1 LKTAVFDTNVIVSG
15 FLSPHGPPGL
25 IVEWLRQGAI
35 RAVLDGRV
43 FEEYVEVLSRPELGL
58 EKKNVALVLDLIRE
72 NAIWPAL
79 GPDKMIHDLPDPDDA
94 PFLELAR
101 EAGVD
106 LVTGNLKHFPE
117 RHSHGVKTVT
127 PSQWVKEQSGQFV

>member
-1 LKTAVFDTNVIVSG
+1 MKTAVFDTNVIVAG

-25 IVEWLRQGAI
+25 IVEWLRQGSI
-35 RAVLDGRV
+35 CAVLDGRV
-43 FEEYVEVLSRPELGL
+43 FEEYREVLCRPELGL
-58 EKKNVALVLDLIRE
+58 EKKDVAVVLGLIQE
-72 NAIWPAL
+72 NAIWLAL

-106 LVTGNLKHFPE
+106 LVTGNAKHFPS
-117 RHSHGVKTVT
+117 SHNCGVKIIT
-127 PSQWVKEQSGQFV
+127 PAQWIKEMG

>member
-1 LKTAVFDTNVIVSG
+1 MKTAVFDTNVIVSG

-43 FEEYVEVLSRPELGL
+43 YEEYMEVLCRPELGL
-58 EKKNVALVLDLIRE
+58 AKDDIVTVLDIIQE
-72 NAIWPAL
+72 NALWLTL

-101 EAGVD
+101 EAGVA
-106 LVTGNLKHFPE
+106 LVTGNAKHFPG
-117 RHSHGVKTVT
+117 RHSCGVKVAA
-127 PSQWVKEQSGQFV
+127 PAQWVKEIA

>member
-1 LKTAVFDTNVIVSG
+1 MKTAVFDTNVIVAG

-25 IVEWLRQGAI
+25 IVEWLRQGLI

-43 FEEYVEVLSRPELGL
+43 YEEYMEVLSRPELGL
-58 EKKNVALVLDLIRE
+58 AKDDIVTVLDIIQE
-72 NAIWPAL
+72 NALWLTL

-94 PFLELAR
+94 PFLELAG

-106 LVTGNLKHFPE
+106 LVTGNLKHFPG
-117 RHSHGVKTVT
+117 RHSRGVKIV
-127 PSQWVKEQSGQFV
+127 PPAQWVKEIG

>member
-1 LKTAVFDTNVIVSG
+1 MKTAVFDTNVIVSG

-25 IVEWLRQGAI
+25 IVEWLRQGSI
-35 RAVLDGRV
+35 CAVLDGRV
-43 FEEYVEVLSRPELGL
+43 FEEYMEVLCRPELGL
-58 EKKNVALVLDLIRE
+58 EKKDVAMVLDLIQE
-72 NAIWPAL
+72 NALWLTL

-106 LVTGNLKHFPE
+106 LVTGNAKHFPE
-117 RHSHGVKTVT
+117 RHGHGVPIVT
-127 PSQWVKEQSGQFV
+127 PAQWVKKIK

>member
-1 LKTAVFDTNVIVSG
+1 MKTAVFDTNVIVAG

-25 IVEWLRQGAI
+25 IVEWLRQRSICAI
-35 RAVLDGRV
+35 LDGRV
-43 FEEYVEVLSRPELGL
+43 FEEYTEVLSRPELGL
-58 EKKNVALVLDLIRE
+58 ETKDVAAVLDLIQE
-72 NAIWPAL
+72 NAIWLTL

-106 LVTGNLKHFPE
+106 LVTGNVKHFPG
-117 RHSHGVKTVT
+117 RQSYGARIVT
-127 PSQWVKEQSGQFV
+127 PSQWVKEIA